1 MAINNTGSRR
11 LLVTLTAL
19 FAALCGLYLLI
30 GGGWLVAIGGS
41 WYYPIAGL
49 VMLGVAWMLWRSK
62 RAALWL
68 YAALLLG
75 TMIWGVWEVG
85 FDFWALTPRSDILV
99 FFGIWL
105 ILPFV
110 WRRLVIPASGAVAAL
125 VVALLISG
133 GILAWAGFND
143 PQEISGT
150 LMRRCH
156 TCRSHLPRCRS
167 GLACLWSQSGR
178 STLFTSE
185 TN

>member
-19 FAALCGLYLLI
+19 LQRFAGCIYSLAEA
-30 GGGWLVAIGGS
+30 GWSRLAAR
-41 WYYPIAGL
+41 YYPIAGL

-133 GILAWAGFND
+133 GILTWAGFND
-143 PQEISGT
+143 PQEINGT
-150 LMRRCH
+150 LSADA
-156 TCRSHLPRCRS
+156 TPAEAISP
-167 GLACLWSQSGR
+167 
-178 STLFTSE
+178 
-185 TN
+185 